1 MSHRDIEALK
11 ERIKVA
17 KAKPK
22 RNYRKANLSQT
33 KKAELCQALV
43 EADVA
48 VKESLLNRE
57 AIMWQ
62 TYKAGL
68 PASLMAQ
75 SLDIAEGTLYERLK
89 VLRKTLGVKTK

>member
-17 KAKPK
+17 RAKPK

-62 TYKAGL
+62 NYKAGL
-68 PASLMAQ
+68 PPKTPKPHSSVTKIGNAF
-75 SLDIAEGTLYERLK
+75 RL
-89 VLRKTLGVKTK
+89 RCPQG